1 MMPWRQCY
9 DQMEF
14 WMVDIKLVLWQNVSE
29 NEFRSWPHVHSD
41 VKKWNILTELFWNN
55 LLNDRLVLNGSETNI
70 TFGTIICSY
79 FLIGL
84 FSVDNTYLAVCFL
97 CLRYPWCAQTL
108 FCYLYFFS
116 SISELAHK
124 RRLRLFT
131 CYQMITILMSV
142 SSLFPISIL
151 FNGLLN
157 HRCCLGY
164 IIQILE

>member
-1 MMPWRQCY
+1 MIFVQY
-9 DQMEF
+9 
-14 WMVDIKLVLWQNVSE
+14 IN
-29 NEFRSWPHVHSD
+29 
-41 VKKWNILTELFWNN
+41 
-55 LLNDRLVLNGSETNI
+55 
-70 TFGTIICSY
+70 FGTIICSY

-142 SSLFPISIL
+142 SHSFLFLFSSTGSLIIDVVWDISFKSWNKL
-151 FNGLLN
+151 PCRGFEMCN
-157 HRCCLGY
+157 HLVCCNVCSWWYARYCVLIVGDWFVVPKR
-164 IIQILE
+164 QLEL